1 LGPVFCASDPG
12 SSSPVAVKLFRLDL
26 SPERVRQLVAALD
39 RIIAAH
45 LAHPALAV
53 ALASGVRDGSAFLA
67 QEYVEA
73 DSLDLVVREFGP
85 APPPDALRVAAQLA
99 GALDFA
105 AVVNICHG
113 ALHPRDVL
121 LSSDETR
128 LTGIGI
134 AQALDVL
141 GFVAP
146 VRRPYSA
153 PERIAGG
160 AWDRRADV
168 FSLAAV
174 IHELLWGRP
183 ISGVGVQAVEGLTP
197 IEGGDL
203 DGLRATFARAL
214 AKDPGSR
221 FDTALD
227 FAQSLQDALPDV
239 EASPMPPPRSNEVR
253 SAREEA
259 KPQLPVHR
267 AVDQPA
273 GRSSHPAEVALP
285 FALGSA
291 ETERYQDVEVAPAIV
306 DVKAPPFAAVER
318 AQERPYVSAPLVSG
332 PARPPAV
339 DRSPSRSS
347 MVVPLALALIVG
359 MAVGFA
365 SGYRAGMRDRPAPGV
380 AATAPPEATT
390 ALPPAHEFTETAVA
404 PAPTAAPA
412 AAPVPE
418 VPVLAPASAPAPNPE
433 PASPKAD
440 TATGRLLVRST
451 PAGARVFIDG
461 RDHGRT
467 PAAVRDLSSG
477 AHRLRVLLDGYAMDE
492 RRVVISPSRPA
503 QSVTIELARLRV
515 AQRGTAPSAVSPRPA
530 PTTPTPTTPTPT
542 TPGTAGRFTGI
553 LVLDSRPPGAKI
565 FLDGALVGT
574 TPMLLQSVRAGEH
587 AVRMERDGYR
597 NWSSS
602 IRVVASERN
611 RITAALER

>member
-1 LGPVFCASDPG
+1 LGPVFCASDSG

-26 SPERVRQLVAALD
+26 SPERVHQLVAALD

-85 APPPDALRVAAQLA
+85 APPADALRVAAQLA

-105 AVVNICHG
+105 AVVNVCHG

-183 ISGVGVQAVEGLTP
+183 ISGVGVQAVESLTP

-291 ETERYQDVEVAPAIV
+291 ETERYQDVEIAPAIV
-306 DVKAPPFAAVER
+306 EVKAPPFAAVER
-318 AQERPYVSAPLVSG
+318 APERPYVSAPLASG

-339 DRSPSRSS
+339 DRSRSRSS

-365 SGYRAGMRDRPAPGV
+365 SGYRAGMRDRPAPSV
-380 AATAPPEATT
+380 AAAAPPEATP
-390 ALPPAHEFTETAVA
+390 ALPPPREFTETAVA
-404 PAPTAAPA
+404 PAPVPA
-412 AAPVPE
+412 AAPASVPE
-418 VPVLAPASAPAPNPE
+418 APVPAAAPPPPPE
-433 PASPKAD
+433 TAAPKAD

-451 PAGARVFIDG
+451 PAGARVFIDS

-467 PAAVRDLSSG
+467 PVAVRDLSSG

-515 AQRGTAPSAVSPRPA
+515 AQRGTAPSPVSPGPA
-530 PTTPTPTTPTPT
+530 PTTP
-542 TPGTAGRFTGI
+542 GTSGRFTGI

-565 FLDGALVGT
+565 FLDGTPVGT
-574 TPMLLQSVRAGEH
+574 TPMLLPAVRAGEH
-587 AVRMERDGYR
+587 AVRMEHDGYR

-602 IRVVASERN
+602 VRVVASERN
-611 RITAALER
+611 RVTASLEK